1 MASVSNDSLNHDRP
15 DNTLSE
21 DGLLLVITD
30 HFFELREAK
39 EYDTHHVPLS
49 T

>member
-15 DNTLSE
+15 DNTLSG
-21 DGLLLVITD
+21 DGLLFVIMGQL
-30 HFFELREAK
+30 HELREAK
-39 EYDTHHVPLS
+39 EYDTHHVRLS